1 MMSALRQLLG
11 RNDMTAYLIMMAPR
25 LVELHRVLKLT
36 GSIYLHC
43 DPTARHF
50 LKLLMDAVFG
60 KENFRTQIVWKRTSA
75 HSDTRQ
81 GRKQHGRITDLI
93 FFYTKGKIGLGARST
108 LRTIKTTSTSSIATS
123 KRTPDED
130 INSTI

>member
-1 MMSALRQLLG
+1 
-11 RNDMTAYLIMMAPR
+11 MMAPR
-25 LVELHRVLKLT
+25 LVELHRVLKPT

-50 LKLLMDAVFG
+50 LKLLIYAAFG
-60 KENFRTQIVWKRTSA
+60 KENFRTQIDWKRTST

-81 GRKQHGRITDLI
+81 GRKQLGRITDLI
-93 FFYTKGKIGLGARST
+93 FFYTKGEIGLGARIT
-108 LRTIKTTSTSSIATS
+108 LRTIKITSTSSIATS
-123 KRTPDED
+123 QRTPDED

>member
-1 MMSALRQLLG
+1 MVAALRQFVG
-11 RNDMTAYLIMMAPR
+11 SNAMTAYLVMMAPR
-25 LVELHRVLKLT
+25 LVELHRVLKPT

-43 DPTARHF
+43 DPTAGHY

-81 GRKQHGRITDLI
+81 GRKQHGRPHFRPASLLHQGWRMDLESNL
-93 FFYTKGKIGLGARST
+93 YL
-108 LRTIKTTSTSSIATS
+108 L
-123 KRTPDED
+123 
-130 INSTI
+130 